1 MKSIFN
7 RSAHFY
13 RNWFWVCLVLILT
26 VSSIPRI
33 PNPTL
38 EFDSVDFEFRID
50 YFFHFLQYA
59 ILISLFMFWQIQQ
72 KRQITIGII
81 VFALLMGFL
90 LGIADEVHQIFI
102 PSRRFNPVDMTYNCI
117 GVLTGVAFSYW
128 YLNRVKKAVIEPSG
142 K

>member
-1 MKSIFN
+1 MKSIFK
-7 RSAHFY
+7 RSPHFY

-33 PNPTL
+33 PDPTL
-38 EFDSVDFEFRID
+38 EFDSIHFEFRTD

-72 KRQITIGII
+72 KEISKGII
-81 VFALLMGFL
+81 VFSLLLGLL
-90 LGIADEVHQIFI
+90 LGIADELHQIYI

-117 GVLTGVAFSYW
+117 GVITGVAFSYW
-128 YLNRVKKAVIEPSG
+128 YLNRTKKEAIDPSG
-142 K
+142 E

>member
-1 MKSIFN
+1 MKSIFK
-7 RSAHFY
+7 RPPHFY

-33 PNPTL
+33 PDPTL
-38 EFDSVDFEFRID
+38 EFNSIHFEFRTD

-72 KRQITIGII
+72 KEISKGII
-81 VFALLMGFL
+81 VFALLLGLL
-90 LGIADEVHQIFI
+90 LGIADELHQIYI

-128 YLNRVKKAVIEPSG
+128 YLNRTKKAVIDPSG
-142 K
+142 E